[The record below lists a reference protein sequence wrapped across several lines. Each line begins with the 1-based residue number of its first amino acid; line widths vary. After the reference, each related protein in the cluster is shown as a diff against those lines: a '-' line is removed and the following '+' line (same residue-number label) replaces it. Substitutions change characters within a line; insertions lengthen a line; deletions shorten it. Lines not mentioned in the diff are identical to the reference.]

1 MKNKICVMVATMVAL
16 LLPAGVVQADDD
28 FGMWLELGAK
38 KQLPRN
44 FSVSLEGGLRTQD
57 NSTKIDRLDIG
68 LGLQYKVNK
77 YLKFGTSYMFMG
89 SYSPYKRKDHYNN
102 SGNWNGYNDDDPFW
116 TPRHR
121 VSLEVTGSYK
131 IAGWVKI
138 SLRERYQYTYG
149 CEESYTQTKYRYN
162 SSGDLKSGYPTTET
176 DYEAEERSHLF
187 RSRLKVEMSR
197 KGIKWNPYV
206 SLELQNNLSYGF
218 SLYKLR
224 TTIGTEYHINRSH
237 SVGLAYV
244 LSNRYRTKTDV
255 EKFKRLHSI
264 CVSYNFD
271 F

>member
-1 MKNKICVMVATMVAL
+1 MKNVFRIIFATVVMLM
-16 LLPAGVVQADDD
+16 LPASDVLSDDD

-57 NSTKIDRLDIG
+57 NTTKIDRLDIG

-89 SYSPYKRKDHYNN
+89 SYSPYKRKDHYNDN
-102 SGNWNGYNDDDPFW
+102 GKWNGYNDDAAFW
-116 TPRHR
+116 IPRHR
-121 VSLEVTGSYK
+121 VSLDVTGAYK

-138 SLRERYQYTYG
+138 SLREKYQYTYG
-149 CEESYTQTKYRYN
+149 YEEDYIQTKYRYN
-162 SSGDLKSGYPTTET
+162 SSGNPKSGYPITEI
-176 DYEAEERSHLF
+176 DKKEEERSHLL
-187 RSRLKVEMSR
+187 RSRLKVEMAR

-224 TTIGTEYHINRSH
+224 TTIGTEYHFNKKH

-244 LSNRYRTKTDV
+244 LTNRYRTKINE
-255 EKFKRLHSI
+255 EKFNRLHSI